1 MKCVVKC
8 STTCTIP
15 SFASHNEHMQI
26 QTTPS
31 REIDAKLL
39 RYKRIHRRYPA
50 SVRASPAGYRV
61 QTNLTKWKSRGL
73 LCTKCILILTQNL
86 YKILDVIN
94 GFTVSLLFC
103 LYCISILYI
112 TNKSKGISLKC
123 TQFVLI
129 YHYIV
134 KYHGQSK
141 TPKFGLSM
149 YYLKHE

>member
-1 MKCVVKC
+1 M
-8 STTCTIP
+8 
-15 SFASHNEHMQI
+15 
-26 QTTPS
+26 S
-31 REIDAKLL
+31 RELMRNFCATSAYTVGSL
-39 RYKRIHRRYPA
+39 RPLRGPA
-50 SVRASPAGYRV
+50 SYRV

-112 TNKSKGISLKC
+112 TNKSNGISLKF

-141 TPKFGLSM
+141 TPKDSLLALVFWIVHVNIYSF
-149 YYLKHE
+149 HNIFVSINTAENVHV